1 MNGSWEPTVGDIEKV
16 ESRLSR
22 VSKLQS
28 QIGEFIANPS
38 SYYRQYIGIIAGG
51 RKLIYVNAFD
61 YGMLPS
67 NWRKRLVDICDGGTS
82 AWGVLYDPKTGEF
95 SELATNGRG

>member
-1 MNGSWEPTVGDIEKV
+1 MNGSWEPTADDIEKL

-28 QIGEFIANPS
+28 QRGEFIADPS
-38 SYYRQYIGIIAGG
+38 SYYRQYIGIIVGG

-61 YGMLPS
+61 YGMLRS
-67 NWRKRLVDICDGGTS
+67 DWRKRLINICDGGTS
-82 AWGVLYDPKTGEF
+82 AWGVLYDPKTSEF
-95 SELATNGRG
+95 SELATNGRA